1 MFWLKL
7 ILSIVP
13 SLPTTNENMSILKL
27 PVAKVK
33 PTVVWNNY
41 NILKLQLTKQHQ
53 DLTSDLF
60 LLNTSL
66 DEDIACNPTH
76 VAQKYLFFRKSS
88 ITSFFSTNLVDMP
101 ICFKKS
107 KSLYNTTFEI
117 PLFKFLNLL
126 MRRGQRTQTLK
137 FVTKSFDS
145 LFLNLYLKYST
156 SLLNWTFVFRTFYNR
171 DLTNSTTSAHFINL
185 TELNLTQKTELN
197 ERDYTLFPQTVI
209 FQKFLTLL
217 ENYFPI
223 FSFFVRRVNK
233 DLRKNSRGKSGKYM
247 IVWKY
252 VPTYKRLYITMRWF
266 LKDLKFQKP
275 ITLEGRLYQILE
287 SLFLTPELLFLHKV
301 RQFTHRYVFK
311 HFKKTLLRTLKSV

>member
-1 MFWLKL
+1 
-7 ILSIVP
+7 LSVN
-13 SLPTTNENMSILKL
+13 PTTSAKNENISTLKL
-27 PVAKVK
+27 PVKNSQ
-33 PTVVWNNY
+33 PTLSWNNY
-41 NILKLQLTKQHQ
+41 NLLKLQMTKQHYT
-53 DLTSDLF
+53 LTSDLF
-60 LLNTSL
+60 MLNTSL

-88 ITSFFSTNLVDMP
+88 ITSFFSTNLIDMP

-126 MRRGQRTQTLK
+126 MRRGQRTQSLK
-137 FVTKSFDS
+137 FVTKSFDT

-156 SLLNWTFVFRTFYNR
+156 SLLNWSFIFRTFYTAS
-171 DLTNSTTSAHFINL
+171 LLSQPSSTYFINNAEL
-185 TELNLTQKTELN
+185 TLGQKTELHIK
-197 ERDYTLFPQTVI
+197 DYTFYPQTVI
-209 FQKFLTLL
+209 FQKFLLL
-217 ENYFPI
+217 LDQYFPV

-247 IVWKY
+247 VVWKY
-252 VPTYKRLYITMRWF
+252 VPSYKRLYITMRWF

-275 ITLEGRLYQILE
+275 STLEARLFQILE
-287 SLFLTPELLFLHKV
+287 SLFLTPELSFLFKV

-311 HFKKTLLRTLKSV
+311 HFKKTLLRSLKSV

>member
-1 MFWLKL
+1 M
-7 ILSIVP
+7 
-13 SLPTTNENMSILKL
+13 
-27 PVAKVK
+27 
-33 PTVVWNNY
+33 
-41 NILKLQLTKQHQ
+41 TKQYPY
-53 DLTSDLF
+53 LTSDLF

-66 DEDIACNPTH
+66 DEDIACNPSQ

-126 MRRGQRTQTLK
+126 MRRGQRAQSLK
-137 FVTKSFDS
+137 FVTKSFDT

-156 SLLNWTFVFRTFYNR
+156 SLLNWSFVFRTFYNIE
-171 DLTNSTTSAHFINL
+171 LTSILVNASFTNKAEL
-185 TELNLTQKTELN
+185 TLTQKTELN
-197 ERDYTLFPQTVI
+197 ERDYVLFPQTVV
-209 FQKFLTLL
+209 FQKFLLLL

-247 IVWKY
+247 VVWKY
-252 VPTYKRLYITMRWF
+252 VPSYKRLYITMRWF

-275 ITLEGRLYQILE
+275 MTMEGRLSQIIE
-287 SLFLTPELLFLHKV
+287 SLFLTPELSFLHKV

-311 HFKKTLLRTLKSV
+311 HFKKTLLRSLKSV